1 MAFVAALL
9 AATVVLAVV
18 VGTKPTEAATL
29 TSADSYT
36 TLSPTASFT
45 PGPYTS
51 GQAIAVAVGTN
62 PVLSTAGQ
70 TAAGAPA
77 PNGTYYFEE
86 CEDPGGSTAN
96 LPTNFNGCE
105 AGTLVTVAGN
115 TTTGAVSSSSFSVF
129 DLPDVATVGG
139 PTMTTAPGICDVAPD
154 QCVVGIFAANP
165 NSGHPGFSY
174 PHLFSAPFQIVV
186 GDGLDQ
192 GDNPGDGTAPAVT
205 PTSPVNSTLSADT
218 ASVAADGVN
227 VARITVTLKD
237 AADNHVTTG
246 KSVTLS
252 QGSGHSTIE
261 INGTPG
267 VTSTT
272 DSTTGQ
278 AVFTVSD
285 TTAEPV
291 TYTATDTTDS
301 VTVTQTAAVS
311 FTAPTASATNSSI
324 SALST
329 SVPLNVSTT
338 VTVSLKDQ
346 GAIPQPISGKLIS
359 LSQGSGHSTIA
370 PASTGSATT
379 NAQGQATFTVS
390 DSTAETVN
398 YSATD
403 TTDTVPLA
411 GQNVSVTFGTLTVSA
426 SESTVTTST
435 PIVATATSGVAQI
448 NGTVSV
454 TLLDG
459 SSPVAGKTVK
469 LSASS
474 ATATINPSSQ
484 TTGVGGDAS
493 FSVTDAN
500 AETVTFSAVD
510 SSDNNL
516 AIAATAQVTFEV
528 PAASPSKSTMTVSP
542 STVVADG
549 TSSATITVTIN
560 DQFGDPLGGKT
571 VTMAATV
578 TGTSNPSQT
587 ARVDP
592 SQNAGGVVIT
602 TTNGS
607 GVITFGTNDTTA
619 ESMTYTATDTTDN
632 LTVTQIAI
640 VTFTAASPQVSQS
653 TVQANPT
660 AVPANGS
667 TPSTITVTVEDHN
680 ANPVPGITIALTALN
695 GSSVIAPASG
705 VMTNASGQA
714 AFKVTDA
721 TPEVVLYR
729 ATDTTDNLPFVGEEV
744 QVTFGTPPPT
754 APVVADSDIVA
765 SRTIV
770 PADGRSSATVEV
782 ILNNGNGLP
791 LTGKGVTL
799 VPTSVN
805 AVASPASATTDSNG
819 VVTFAVSDHTPE
831 SVTFNATDT
840 TDNAPL
846 TGLSV
851 TITFTPAA
859 GPGVAT
865 SASSPLNKPIVNLA
879 ATPDGGGYWLAASDG
894 GVFAD
899 GDAAF
904 YGSTGAIR
912 LNEPVVGMAATPDG
926 KGYWL
931 VASDGG
937 IFNYGDAAFYGS
949 TGAIRLNKP
958 VVGMAAT
965 PDGKGY
971 WLVAS
976 DGGIFDYGDAAFYGS
991 TGAIRLNEPVVGMA
1005 ATPDGKGYWLVAS
1018 DGGIFNYGDAAF
1030 YGSTGAIRLNK
1041 PVVGMAAT
1049 PDGKGYWLV
1058 ASDGGIF
1065 DYGDA
1070 AFYGS
1075 TGAIRLNEPVVGMA
1089 ATPDGKGYWLVASDG
1104 GVFNYGDAVFYGS
1117 MAG

>member
-9 AATVVLAVV
+9 ASTVVLVVV
-18 VGTKPTEAATL
+18 VGTKATEAATL
-29 TSADSYT
+29 TSADGYT

-62 PVLSTAGQ
+62 PTLSAAGQ

-77 PNGTYYFEE
+77 PSGIYYFEE
-86 CEDPGGSTAN
+86 CEDPGGSPAN
-96 LPTNFNGCE
+96 LPINFNGCE
-105 AGTLVTVAGN
+105 AGTLVTKAGN
-115 TTTGAVSSSSFSVF
+115 TTTGAVSLSSFSVF
-129 DLPDVATVGG
+129 DLPDVGTVGG

-192 GDNPGDGTAPAVT
+192 GDNPGDGTAPSVT
-205 PTSPVNSTLSADT
+205 PTSPANSTLSTDT
-218 ASVAADGVN
+218 ASVVADGVN

-237 AADNHVTTG
+237 TSDNHVTSA

-261 INGTPG
+261 VNGTP
-267 VTSTT
+267 TETATT

-285 TTAEPV
+285 LTAEPV
-291 TYTATDTTDS
+291 TYTATDTTDG
-301 VTVTQTAAVS
+301 VTVTQTAEVS

-329 SVPLNVSTT
+329 SVPLNGNTT
-338 VTVSLKDQ
+338 VTVTLKDQ

-359 LSQGSGHSTIA
+359 LSQGNGHSTIA

-398 YSATD
+398 YTATD
-403 TTDTVPLA
+403 TTDALALA

-426 SESTVTTST
+426 SQSTVTTST
-435 PIVATATSGVAQI
+435 PIVATATSGVAQD

-459 SSPVAGKTVK
+459 TSPVAGKTVT

-474 ATATINPSSQ
+474 TAAVITPTSQ
-484 TTGVGGDAS
+484 PTGATGVAS
-493 FSVTDAN
+493 FSVTDPN
-500 AETVTFSAVD
+500 PEIVTFSAVD

-516 AIAATAQVTFEV
+516 AIAATAQVTFEA
-528 PAASPSKSTMTVSP
+528 PTASPSKSTTTVFP
-542 STVVADG
+542 SMVLADG
-549 TSSATITVTIN
+549 TSDATIAVTIN
-560 DQFGDPLGGKT
+560 DQFGDPLSGKT
-571 VTMAATV
+571 VTIAATV
-578 TGTSNPSQT
+578 TGTPNPSET

-592 SQNAGGVVIT
+592 SQTSGGVEIT

-619 ESMTYTATDTTDN
+619 ETMTYTATDTTDN
-632 LTVTQIAI
+632 VTVSQVAL
-640 VTFTAASPQVSQS
+640 VTFTAAAPQVSQS

-660 AVPANGS
+660 SVPANGS
-667 TPSTITVTVEDHN
+667 TASTITVTVKDHN

-705 VMTNASGQA
+705 VMTDASGQA
-714 AFKVTDA
+714 AFMVTDA
-721 TPEVVLYR
+721 TSEVVLYR

-744 QVTFGTPPPT
+744 PVTFGTPPPT
-754 APVVADSDIVA
+754 APVVAESDIVA
-765 SRTIV
+765 SPTIV
-770 PADGRSSATVEV
+770 PADGHSSATVEV
-782 ILNNGNGLP
+782 ILNDRNGLP
-791 LTGKGVTL
+791 LEGKSVTL

-805 AVASPASATTDSNG
+805 AVVSPASATTDSNG
-819 VVTFAVSDHTPE
+819 VVTFAVTDHTPE

-840 TDNAPL
+840 TDNLPL

-859 GPGVAT
+859 GPAVAT
-865 SASSPLNKPIVNLA
+865 SGSSPLNKPIVGVA
-879 ATPDGGGYWLAASDG
+879 ATPDGQGYWLVASDG
-894 GVFAD
+894 GVFD
-899 GDAAF
+899 YGDAGF
-904 YGSTGAIR
+904 YGSTGSIQ
-912 LNEPVVGMAATPDG
+912 LNKPIVGMAATPDG

-937 IFNYGDAAFYGS
+937 IFNYGDAGFYGS
-949 TGAIRLNKP
+949 AGSIHLNKP
-958 VVGMAAT
+958 IVGMAAT

-976 DGGIFDYGDAAFYGS
+976 DGGVFNYGDAGFYGS
-991 TGAIRLNEPVVGMA
+991 AGSIHLNKPIVGMA

-1018 DGGIFNYGDAAF
+1018 DGGIFNYGDAGF
-1030 YGSTGAIRLNK
+1030 YGSTGSIQLNK
-1041 PVVGMAAT
+1041 PIVGMAAT
-1049 PDGKGYWLV
+1049 PDGKGYWLA
-1058 ASDGGIF
+1058 ASDGGVF
-1065 DYGDA
+1065 NYGDA
-1070 AFYGS
+1070 GFYGS
-1075 TGAIRLNEPVVGMA
+1075 AGSIRLNKPIVGMA

-1104 GVFNYGDAVFYGS
+1104 GVFNYGDALFYGS